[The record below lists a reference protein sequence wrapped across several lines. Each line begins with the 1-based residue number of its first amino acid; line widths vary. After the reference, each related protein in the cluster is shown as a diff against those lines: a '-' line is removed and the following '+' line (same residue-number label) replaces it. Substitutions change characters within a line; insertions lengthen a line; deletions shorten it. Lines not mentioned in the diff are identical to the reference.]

1 MDKILTERGTYFL
14 RLTSGEGDKYYLN
27 EDTGSVMITNSFGVA
42 KQDGPKATKMFNIE
56 LERLKIHSE
65 KSIYKN

>member
-27 EDTGSVMITNSFGVA
+27 EDTGSVMITNSNGKA

-56 LERLKIHSE
+56 LERLRVHIES
-65 KSIYKN
+65 SKN